1 MLAFA
6 VQATYVLIDSR
17 RGMMP
22 IDFDWMCLLKENNVP
37 FKIVS
42 AELDVSMCAELD
54 VCMCAELDVCMRF

>member
-1 MLAFA
+1 MVIA

-42 AELDVSMCAELD
+42 DEIMYV
-54 VCMCAELDVCMRF
+54 VCS